1 MGHEAYAS
9 STAKPEAPNRDRPE
23 GGFPSRSTYHSAL
36 RIALPDEHQLSHD
49 VFA

>member
-1 MGHEAYAS
+1 MDNEATHHPLRS
-9 STAKPEAPNRDRPE
+9 LKRQIEIDRK